1 MTTGKPMGIR
11 DNRLLVVVLSAGL
24 TLLMASC
31 AQQPQVSDTKAND
44 GYQYTAPKRPEL
56 PGSDSGDGN
65 ELVLSQQVQRE
76 PEFFIRQGSGEFL
89 NQNAQSKAGSQ
100 PAKGDITLNF
110 EAVDLREVVKVI
122 FEEILQENYLI
133 DEKVQGK
140 VTIHTTY
147 PVSIDAVLPILE
159 NILQMNGAVMVRNG
173 ALYKIL
179 PAGELKGMALKPS
192 IGKGQGKMKAGQG
205 VQIVPLKYISALEMK
220 KILES
225 FTTNAEQVR
234 VDAGRNLMILSGS
247 YQKIN
252 NLLQTVKMFDVD
264 WLSGMSFGLIP
275 LKYTDAKTLTEELKH
290 ILGDGEASP
299 LGHMI
304 KLIPVER
311 LSAVMVISQ
320 QPKYIDEA
328 RRLIAQF
335 DQGSDKSPDRR
346 LYVHHLKN
354 GKAESIATIL
364 QSIFGNEVTTPS
376 ASGGLSSSD
385 PLLRSNVRSPTASGI
400 DLNNSNADRNA
411 TLTKDQP
418 QMPSGAAASGA
429 AQPSA
434 SAGAASSATIIADP
448 DNNAILVM
456 ASPKDYQKIK
466 ATITRLDV
474 APKQVM
480 IEATIAE
487 VQLSDN
493 LSYGVRWFFN
503 GSTGGGRPYEGG
515 LGSPLP
521 GSVGGDGFALGLF
534 NNLND
539 LKVFFDI
546 LENES
551 SVKFLSAPQIMVIDN
566 QTASFRVGDQIPIV
580 TRASQSTSDPNAPI
594 VSEVQFRDT
603 GTLLQITPRIN
614 EGGMVTLEVNQEVST
629 PGSAP
634 AIGGG
639 GNVAISQRTIEST
652 VVVHDGQTV
661 VLGGL
666 IRENTSSGKTGIP
679 GLMQI
684 PFLGSLFGSTTKDVS
699 RTELIVTLTPKVVRN
714 PQEAYDISQE
724 LREKIRDATLFQDD
738 FNRKRAERS
747 GI

>member
-1 MTTGKPMGIR
+1 MGIR
-11 DNRLLVVVLSAGL
+11 HNRWLVVVLSAGL

-31 AQQPQVSDTKAND
+31 AQQPQVSDTEASED
-44 GYQYTAPKRPEL
+44 YRYAAPKRPEL
-56 PGSDSGDGN
+56 PSSDSGDGN

-76 PEFFIRQGSGEFL
+76 PEFFVRQGSGEFL
-89 NQNAQSKAGSQ
+89 NRNAQSKGGSQ

-147 PVSIDAVLPILE
+147 PVTTEAVLPILE

-192 IGKGQGKMKAGQG
+192 VGKGQAKMSAGQG

-275 LKYTDAKTLTEELKH
+275 LKFTDAKTLTDELKH
-290 ILGDGEASP
+290 ILGDGDASP
-299 LGHMI
+299 LGNMI

-354 GKAESIATIL
+354 GKAENIATIL
-364 QSIFGNEVTTPS
+364 QSIFGNEVTTPTS
-376 ASGGLSSSD
+376 SGGLSSSD
-385 PLLRSNVRSPTASGI
+385 PLLRSNVRSPSTTGI
-400 DLNNSNADRNA
+400 DLKNSNADRNA
-411 TLTKDQP
+411 ALTKDQP
-418 QMPSGAAASGA
+418 QVSSAAAARGATEPTASG
-429 AQPSA
+429 
-434 SAGAASSATIIADP
+434 GAASSATIIADP

-503 GSTGGGRPYEGG
+503 GSTGGGRPYQGG

-521 GSVGGDGFALGLF
+521 DSVGGDGFALGLF

-614 EGGMVTLEVNQEVST
+614 EGGMVTLEVSQEVST

-652 VVVHDGQTV
+652 VIVHDGQTV

-666 IRENTSSGKTGIP
+666 IRENTSSGQTGIP

>member
-1 MTTGKPMGIR
+1 
-11 DNRLLVVVLSAGL
+11 
-24 TLLMASC
+24 
-31 AQQPQVSDTKAND
+31 
-44 GYQYTAPKRPEL
+44 
-56 PGSDSGDGN
+56 
-65 ELVLSQQVQRE
+65 
-76 PEFFIRQGSGEFL
+76 
-89 NQNAQSKAGSQ
+89 
-100 PAKGDITLNF
+100 
-110 EAVDLREVVKVI
+110 
-122 FEEILQENYLI
+122 
-133 DEKVQGK
+133 
-140 VTIHTTY
+140 
-147 PVSIDAVLPILE
+147 
-159 NILQMNGAVMVRNG
+159 
-173 ALYKIL
+173 
-179 PAGELKGMALKPS
+179 
-192 IGKGQGKMKAGQG
+192 
-205 VQIVPLKYISALEMK
+205 
-220 KILES
+220 
-225 FTTNAEQVR
+225 
-234 VDAGRNLMILSGS
+234 GRNLMILSGS

-252 NLLQTVKMFDVD
+252 NLLQTIKMFDVD

-275 LKYTDAKTLTEELKH
+275 LKFTDAKTLTDELKN
-290 ILGDGEASP
+290 ILGDGDASP
-299 LGHMI
+299 LGNMI

-311 LSAVMVISQ
+311 LGAVMVISQ
-320 QPKYIDEA
+320 QPRYIDEA

-354 GKAESIATIL
+354 GKAENIASIL
-364 QSIFGNEVTTPS
+364 QSIFGNEVAATES
-376 ASGGLSSSD
+376 AGPLSNSD
-385 PLLRSNVRSPTASGI
+385 PLLRSNVRSPTTTGI
-400 DLNNSNADRNA
+400 DLKNSNADREA
-411 TLTKDQP
+411 ALTKDQP
-418 QMPSGAAASGA
+418 TLAADDPAAAQSEGTK
-429 AQPSA
+429 PGG
-434 SAGAASSATIIADP
+434 GAASTATIIADP

-503 GSTGGGRPYEGG
+503 GSTGGGRPYQGG

-521 GSVGGDGFALGLF
+521 DSVGGDGFALGLF
-534 NNLND
+534 NSLND

-580 TRASQSTSDPNAPI
+580 TRSSQSTTDPNAPI

-614 EGGMVTLEVNQEVST
+614 EGGMVTLEVSQEVST

-666 IRENTSSGKTGIP
+666 IRENTSSGQAGIP
-679 GLMQI
+679 GLMHI
-684 PFLGSLFGSTTKDVS
+684 PLLGSLFSSTTKDVS
-699 RTELIVTLTPKVVRN
+699 RTELIITLTPKVVRN
-714 PQEAYDISQE
+714 PQEAFDISQE
-724 LREKIRDATLFQDD
+724 LRDKIKEATLFQDD
-738 FNRKRAERS
+738 FYRRRAVQ
-747 GI
+747 

>member
-1 MTTGKPMGIR
+1 MVYSF
-11 DNRLLVVVLSAGL
+11 NRGLVVILSVCL
-24 TLLMASC
+24 TMLLASC
-31 AQQPQVSDTKAND
+31 AQQPKVDDSAEGRGVAFISQ
-44 GYQYTAPKRPEL
+44 QRPEL
-56 PGSDSGDGN
+56 PASSPTDQS
-65 ELVLSQQVQRE
+65 ELVLSQERQRE
-76 PEFFIRQGSGEFL
+76 TEFFVREGSGEFINRKAL
-89 NQNAQSKAGSQ
+89 SKPQSQ
-100 PAKGDITLNF
+100 PARGDITLNF

-122 FEEILQENYLI
+122 FEEILRENYLI
-133 DEKVQGK
+133 DDKVQGK

-147 PVSIDAVLPILE
+147 PVSTDAVLPILE
-159 NILQMNGAVMVRNG
+159 NILQMNGAVIVRNG

-179 PAGELKGMALKPS
+179 PATDLKGMALKPS
-192 IGKGQGKMKAGQG
+192 VGQGQAKMRAGQG
-205 VQIVPLKYISALEMK
+205 VQIVPLKYISAVEMK

-225 FTTNAEQVR
+225 FTSKSEQIR
-234 VDAGRNLMILSGS
+234 IDPGRNLMILSGS

-252 NLLQTVKMFDVD
+252 NLMQTIKMFDVD

-275 LKYTDAKTLTEELKH
+275 LKFTDAKTLTDELKH

-299 LGHMI
+299 LGNMI

-311 LSAVMVISQ
+311 LGAVMVISQ
-320 QPKYIDEA
+320 QPRYIDEA

-354 GKAESIATIL
+354 GKAENIATIL
-364 QSIFGNEVTTPS
+364 QSIFGNEVTATES
-376 ASGGLSSSD
+376 AGPLSNSD
-385 PLLRSNVRSPTASGI
+385 PLLRSNVRTPTTSGI
-400 DLNNSNADRNA
+400 DLKNSNADREA
-411 TLTKDQP
+411 ALTKDQP
-418 QMPSGAAASGA
+418 SLATGDGALADNAASKMVGG
-429 AQPSA
+429 
-434 SAGAASSATIIADP
+434 GAASTATIIADP

-503 GSTGGGRPYEGG
+503 GSTGGGRPYQGG

-521 GSVGGDGFALGLF
+521 DSVGGDGFSLGLF
-534 NNLND
+534 NSLDD

-580 TRASQSTSDPNAPI
+580 TRSSQSTTDPNAPI

-614 EGGMVTLEVNQEVST
+614 EGGMVTLEVSQEVST

-666 IRENTSSGKTGIP
+666 IRENTSSGQAGIP
-679 GLMQI
+679 GLMHI
-684 PFLGSLFGSTTKDVS
+684 PLLGSLFSSTTKDIS
-699 RTELIVTLTPKVVRN
+699 RTELLITLTPRVVRN

-724 LREKIRDATLFQDD
+724 LREKIKEATLFQDD
-738 FNRKRAERS
+738 FNRRRAVH
-747 GI
+747 